1 MVAGA
6 TILYLPF
13 KTHGGYAD
21 PTRFIDGGCTM
32 NSMVIPA
39 GIAGLEEEMIAL
51 RRRIHARPELAFEE
65 FATGDL
71 VAERLQE
78 WGYTVHR
85 GLGGTGVVGRLKVGS
100 GTRRLGLRADMDAL
114 PIQEQTGLPY
124 ASGIAGK
131 MHACGHDG
139 HTAMLLAAA
148 KHLAHEKSFNGTLN
162 LIFQPA
168 EEGLG
173 GAKRMLEDGL
183 FETFP
188 CDAVFAMHNMPGFPT
203 GKFGF
208 LGGSF
213 MASSDTV
220 IVTVTGRGGHG
231 AMPHRAIDPV
241 VICAQIVQALQTI
254 VSRNVAPLDM
264 AIITVGAIHAGEA
277 PNVIPETAEMRL
289 SVRAL
294 KPDVRDYLQER
305 ITAVISAQAA
315 VHGAHAD
322 IDYQRSYPVLVN
334 DMAMTE
340 LARQV
345 ALDWVGE
352 AGLIGGMQPLTGS
365 EDFAF
370 LLEQCPG
377 SYLIIGNGEGEGSCM
392 VHNPG
397 YDFNDDCLATGAAYW
412 VRLAETFLA

>member
-1 MVAGA
+1 MA
-6 TILYLPF
+6 
-13 KTHGGYAD
+13 
-21 PTRFIDGGCTM
+21 
-32 NSMVIPA
+32 IPA
-39 GIAGLEEEMIAL
+39 GIAALEDEMIEL
-51 RRRIHARPELAFEE
+51 RRRIHAQPELAYEE

-71 VAERLQE
+71 VAESLQS

-85 GLGGTGVVGRLKVGS
+85 GLGQTGVVGQLKVGS
-100 GTRRLGLRADMDAL
+100 GTRKLGLRADMDAL
-114 PIQEQTGLPY
+114 PIHETTGLPY
-124 ASGIAGK
+124 ASKVPGK

-139 HTAMLLAAA
+139 HTAILLAAA
-148 KHLAHEKSFNGTLN
+148 KHLAQEKNFDGTLN

-168 EEGLG
+168 EEGQA
-173 GAKRMLEDGL
+173 GAKKMLEDGL
-183 FETFP
+183 FEKFP

-208 LGGSF
+208 LPGSF

-220 IVTVTGRGGHG
+220 IIKVIGRGGHG
-231 AMPHRAIDPV
+231 AVPHKAVDPV
-241 VICAQIVQALQTI
+241 VVCAQIVLALQSI
-254 VSRNVAPLDM
+254 VSRNIAPLDM

-294 KPDVRDYLQER
+294 KPEVRDYLQER
-305 ITAVISAQAA
+305 ITAVACGQAA
-315 VHGAHAD
+315 VYGARAEV
-322 IDYQRSYPVLVN
+322 DYQRRYPVLVN
-334 DMAMTE
+334 DAAMTG

-345 ALDWVGE
+345 AQDWLGE
-352 AGLIGGMQPLTGS
+352 SGLIADMQPLTGS

-377 SYLIIGNGEGEGSCM
+377 SYLIIGNGDGEGGCM

-412 VRLAETFLA
+412 VRLAQTFLV